1 MKPIEEGRRACLAE
15 PARSAGTAQCAAKH
29 LPHPYDSA
37 LATIGLGFLLTAV
50 LVGLLRLLAG

>member
-1 MKPIEEGRRACLAE
+1 VG
-15 PARSAGTAQCAAKH
+15 
-29 LPHPYDSA
+29 HPFDSA